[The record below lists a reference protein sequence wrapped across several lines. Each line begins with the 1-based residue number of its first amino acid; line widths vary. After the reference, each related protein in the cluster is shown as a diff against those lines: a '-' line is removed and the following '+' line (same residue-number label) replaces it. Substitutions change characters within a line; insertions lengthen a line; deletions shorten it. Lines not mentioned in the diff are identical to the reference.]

1 MAASS
6 RVDSP
11 PSNEAVTSPLVDKV
25 SLRPIR
31 SHVGLRGVAALF
43 VIAYHL
49 QYVSGHLPIEDAT
62 AFFRR
67 SYLMVDLFFVL
78 SGFIIAYKYE
88 ENQNTTMS
96 RQDIKSFLIKRFDR
110 IYPLH
115 VLVLATMLLFNI
127 LLTLVYSASG
137 RAIPVNWTAASNAM
151 LAAQFLLVN
160 VWMPFPNGWNIPSW
174 SISAEFV
181 AYLVFPV
188 LVWGSVRSPRIAY
201 GGMAIALLSFYVFV
215 SRQGSLDLT
224 GGVEAVARCLAGF
237 FAGFIVHSNRG
248 LFERMSTLKLSV
260 LQIASVAWIVV
271 SMVTPVADRYA
282 VPAFILLVGS
292 TWPDRGII
300 AKVLST
306 KTTDWLGERSYAVYI
321 SHVFI
326 IGLVNFVWLRT
337 GQRGISSPDVARAM
351 FLLLCF
357 SSVLIV
363 SNVLYGHVERK
374 IRSSMNRRL
383 LRTNLKSK

>member
-6 RVDSP
+6 WVDAPPSGEAVPSP
-11 PSNEAVTSPLVDKV
+11 PVGKI

-31 SHVGLRGVAALF
+31 SHVGLRGVAALL

-62 AFFRR
+62 TFFRR

-88 ENQNTTMS
+88 ENQNATMTG
-96 RQDIKSFLIKRFDR
+96 QDIKSFLIKRFDR

-115 VLVLATMLLFNI
+115 FLVLVAMLLFNV
-127 LLTLVYSASG
+127 LLTVVYSASG

-160 VWMPFPNGWNIPSW
+160 VWMPVPNGWNIPSW

-188 LVWGSVRSPRIAY
+188 MVWGSIKSPRIAY

-224 GGVEAVARCLAGF
+224 GGVDAVARCLAGF

-248 LFERMSTLKLSV
+248 LFERMSTLKLSA
-260 LQIASVAWIVV
+260 LQIASVAWIVI

-300 AKVLST
+300 ANALST
-306 KTTDWLGERSYAVYI
+306 KSTEWLGERSYAIYI
-321 SHVFI
+321 SHVFLI
-326 IGLVNFVWLRT
+326 SLINFVWLRT
-337 GQRGISSPDVARAM
+337 GQRWISSPDTARAL

-363 SNVLYGHVERK
+363 SSVLYGHVERR

-383 LRTNLKSK
+383 VRANPKFT